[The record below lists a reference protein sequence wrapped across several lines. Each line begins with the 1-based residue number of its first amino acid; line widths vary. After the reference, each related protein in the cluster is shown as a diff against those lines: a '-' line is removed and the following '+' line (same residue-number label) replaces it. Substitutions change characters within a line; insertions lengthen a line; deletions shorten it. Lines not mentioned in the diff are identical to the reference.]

1 MRLRNLALMT
11 VGLAASATGFAADEP
26 GVRAPL
32 HSYSSAAPPSV
43 APKSAVFMRTPEMA
57 LPDLGGQLGQVSPM
71 SRGGGCRSLE
81 IEVCLD
87 STGRINVPGAKRFL
101 PEIEGLK
108 PEQLTV
114 RRGGVLFH
122 YSF

>member
-1 MRLRNLALMT
+1 MRFRQLALMT
-11 VGLAASATGFAADEP
+11 AGLAVSLSGFAADELT
-26 GVRAPL
+26 VKVPL
-32 HSYSSAAPPSV
+32 HSGSASSPAAPLV
-43 APKSAVFMRTPEMA
+43 APKSAVFMRAPESS
-57 LPDLGGQLGQVSPM
+57 LPDLGGQAA
-71 SRGGGCRSLE
+71 RGAGCRSLE

-108 PEQLTV
+108 PERLSV
-114 RRGGVLFH
+114 KRGGVQFH